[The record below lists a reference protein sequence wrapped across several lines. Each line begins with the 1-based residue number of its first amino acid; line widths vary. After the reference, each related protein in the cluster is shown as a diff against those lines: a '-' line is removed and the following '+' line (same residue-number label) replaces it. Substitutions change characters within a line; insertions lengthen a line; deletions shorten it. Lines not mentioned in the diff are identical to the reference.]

1 MLIFVWL
8 QCCCSCEVVADFDV
22 HWQQLHRTWMRL
34 ANVVQIH
41 HLCRCSWIGKRKLI
55 LTTCSVSRIRWLHL
69 QSQGATLPHFDMDE
83 FRRKMSSPGGVYK
96 VTGTLDWTNPLSS
109 SLSGD
114 VELDLKKL
122 EHKIQRESPNGL
134 PPNQVGAMDW
144 EIVAPITDP
153 NADPVFGSLPY
164 ISPEEDPLQVWG
176 SMARSVEL
184 KVAESERRIWQKF
197 RRI

>member
-1 MLIFVWL
+1 MDEAGQRCADPSLVQMFMDWKKKVDSDHMLSI
-8 QCCCSCEVVADFDV
+8 QNKMAP
-22 HWQQLHRTWMRL
+22 
-34 ANVVQIH
+34 
-41 HLCRCSWIGKRKLI
+41 
-55 LTTCSVSRIRWLHL
+55 LT

-96 VTGTLDWTNPLSS
+96 VIGTLDWINPLSS

-144 EIVAPITDP
+144 EMVVPITDP